1 MATKILGPPAEGASS
16 FWGLNGAER
25 PRRRLN
31 RCAVAAEARSM
42 VPPFCAPQ
50 LLGAL
55 LAVSPSAGEH
65 RPSKPIQSDR
75 HEVEPESAPLEA
87 LSEASPSLEVPEPA
101 RLEYAGQGPSV
112 RASWALQ
119 PPVLVRSIPPQNR
132 ELQVPEPAQEDTT
145 PASQPERSW
154 KEDVSIGAFV
164 DTYAG
169 VNVLQPDPGTPN
181 ALRAFDTANGFALHW
196 AGVDAEYGGEVV
208 GGTVGL
214 RFGPSA
220 AVYNGSDSEYG
231 LQYVK
236 QAYVTF
242 APRRTKGRLSID
254 LGKFDTLYGAEVADS
269 QANFNYTRGAL
280 NWLGQPLFHTGLKMG
295 VQLSETVDFTGMLVN
310 GWNNSLDNNRGKSAG
325 LQLAWSPSDRFG
337 VYLGYLV
344 GAEGDRK
351 MTLACEPGTA
361 LDRSSGECIATPGA
375 DAEEVSVLARRVE
388 LRLRHFADV
397 VVSASATDR
406 LDLSL
411 NADLGYDETVSN
423 PVTGAFTPSL
433 WYGAAL
439 GARVAITERIATA
452 ARGEYYRDLQGF
464 TTPVPVSLGTGTLS
478 LEFRPADM
486 LLFRLDSRYEQAT
499 DDVFVARDA
508 TGSDRQLTFTLG
520 TVIHTP

>member
-1 MATKILGPPAEGASS
+1 MLVAE
-16 FWGLNGAER
+16 L
-25 PRRRLN
+25 
-31 RCAVAAEARSM
+31 RSM
-42 VPPFCAPQ
+42 VLPFCAPQ

-55 LAVSPSAGEH
+55 LAVGPNAGEH
-65 RPSKPIQSDR
+65 PRSEPVQPDR
-75 HEVEPESAPLEA
+75 GGDEPENAPLEGP
-87 LSEASPSLEVPEPA
+87 SEAPPSLEAPEPA
-101 RLEYAGQGPSV
+101 RLEYAGQGPSLP
-112 RASWALQ
+112 ASAALQ
-119 PPVLVRSIPPQNR
+119 PPVLVRSVPPQNR
-132 ELQVPEPAQEDTT
+132 AVHKPESTLADTPPAPE
-145 PASQPERSW
+145 PERSW

-196 AGVDAEYGGEVV
+196 AGLDLEYGGEVV
-208 GGTVGL
+208 GGTVSL
-214 RFGPSA
+214 RLGPSA

-242 APRRTKGRLSID
+242 IPRRTKGRLSFD
-254 LGKFDTLYGAEVADS
+254 LGKFDTLYGAEGADS

-295 VQLSETVDFTGMLVN
+295 LQLSETVEFTAMLIN

-325 LQLAWSPSDRFG
+325 IQFAWSPSDRFG
-337 VYLGYLV
+337 AYLGYLV
-344 GAEGDRK
+344 GAEGDRS
-351 MTLACEPGTA
+351 MTLACEADTA
-361 LDRSSGECIATPGA
+361 LNDSGVCVDAPGVE
-375 DAEEVSVLARRVE
+375 AEDISVVTRAVE
-388 LRLRHFADV
+388 LRLRHFADL
-397 VVSASATDR
+397 VVSASPTDR

-411 NADLGYDETVSN
+411 NGDLGYDEAVSN
-423 PVTGAFTPSL
+423 PVSGAFTPSI

-439 GARVAITERIATA
+439 GARVAITERFATA

-464 TTPVPVSLGTGTLS
+464 TTPVPVALGTGTLS

-486 LLFRLDSRYEQAT
+486 LLFRIDSRYEQAT
-499 DDVFVARDA
+499 DDLFVATDA
-508 TGSDRQLTFTLG
+508 AGSDRQLTFTLG